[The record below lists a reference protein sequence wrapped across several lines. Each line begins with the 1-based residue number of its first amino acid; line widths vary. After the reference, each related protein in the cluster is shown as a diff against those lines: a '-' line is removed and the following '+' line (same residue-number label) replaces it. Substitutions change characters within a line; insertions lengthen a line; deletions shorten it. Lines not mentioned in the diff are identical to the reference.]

1 MNWLFTDFDGTL
13 RNSKDN
19 KNKITKEDLEFVKT
33 LQLKGH
39 KIIISTGRP
48 FEHISKHMKEN
59 YADFY

>member
-33 LQLKGH
+33 LQLKD
-39 KIIISTGRP
+39 IR
-48 FEHISKHMKEN
+48 
-59 YADFY
+59 